1 MKSNTHDIQEMYLY
15 FLSAISDRVSLV
27 HNILPTSS
35 CVVGPNSLTEVNI
48 NSCTRILGPSF
59 RTVSRKNGTDFW

>member
-15 FLSAISDRVSLV
+15 FLSTISDRVSLV

-35 CVVGPNSLTEVNI
+35 SVVGPNSMTEINI
-48 NSCTRILGPSF
+48 NSCTRNLGPSF

>member
-48 NSCTRILGPSF
+48 NSCTRILEPSF